1 MDHLCTINAIQF
13 HSPATRRST
22 CENMLYISPHDIQ
35 NADISYRQ
43 INQIGD
49 CEHFDKNIFITK
61 ILGSII
67 SLTLYWYIDCTYYFF
82 WLKSNNNNY
91 LFIQWAPIHATSTVS
106 SNKSREMHL
115 SRLLKPQIYD
125 RYFVLSTFPFYFIT
139 LWTDLNI
146 RKLRFSKVHWR
157 QMIQSTA
164 ISQKK
169 ILGTILRD

>member
-43 INQIGD
+43 INQSGD
-49 CEHFDKNIFITK
+49 EHFDKSVFILR
-61 ILGSII
+61 ILGSKI
-67 SLTLYWYIDCTYYFF
+67 SLWWCLKTDFRCNRSNTYI
-82 WLKSNNNNY
+82 
-91 LFIQWAPIHATSTVS
+91 FIQWFPIHATSTVS

-146 RKLRFSKVHWR
+146 RKLRKLRFSKVHGK

-164 ISQKK
+164 IFQRK
-169 ILGTILRD
+169 ILRTILRD